1 MTGANSENSECDKG
15 NASTNNEDG
24 DEGGNNG
31 TYTDDSGANDS
42 KHSDSNHSDGD
53 NNGSG
58 LGMEGKTQPLE
69 ESIHQLKAPQKLIPS
84 ASAQGPAHYTL
95 AVTDCNVCLT

>member
-24 DEGGNNG
+24 NEGGDNG

-42 KHSDSNHSDGD
+42 KHSDSDHSDSD

-84 ASAQGPAHYTL
+84 ASARGPACYTL

>member
-1 MTGANSENSECDKG
+1 MTGTNSKNSECDKG
-15 NASTNNEDG
+15 SAPNNNEDG
-24 DEGGNNG
+24 NEGGDDG
-31 TYTDDSGANDS
+31 TYTNDS
-42 KHSDSNHSDGD
+42 KHSDGD

-95 AVTDCNVCLT
+95 AVTDCNVRLT